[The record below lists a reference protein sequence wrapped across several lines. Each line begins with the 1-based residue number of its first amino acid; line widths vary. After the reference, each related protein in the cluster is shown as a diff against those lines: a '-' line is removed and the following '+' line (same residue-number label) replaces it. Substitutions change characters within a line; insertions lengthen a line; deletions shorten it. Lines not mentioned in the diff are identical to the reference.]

1 MSATPR
7 STPSSSRALITSTSS
22 EQESQLSLNKQ
33 LVLEE
38 DEYTA
43 ALSKIIARDFFPSLA
58 HLDATNSYLSA
69 LDSQDQER
77 IEQSVRR
84 LVDLRTPTAHGSWA
98 QKTPHAQGPSDTP
111 LGTPR
116 GGDEPGPSKR
126 RRIDMS
132 LSLDAFQAKY
142 TSEDNASFTE
152 ILDEENKKRK
162 EMLWWA
168 WDAEKK
174 VNDCKM
180 KELEGRER
188 LLLTNSVAPST
199 IQRRI
204 EGKEMKAI
212 ENGKVS
218 EVSAAGED
226 NDSSSGPLVVYPN
239 TEQLK
244 EEDEVQE
251 PVDVM
256 APRKDTRSAGVPGW
270 RFRVCRFLTFIGVKY
285 SMDILHP
292 QARNS
297 LMFSPDADSSPYCP
311 PPPSDPS
318 TSNDPPKEV
327 RYANTRL
334 PEQSEEPTSTSS
346 SVPPSPTRSRI
357 GAAIMGTP
365 YHKKGD
371 ETPKVQGFGFVSALP
386 SPSPSQMGPEAMKE
400 LMTWGSLLGTPR
412 VIHSGDDLDP
422 SSSAPS
428 PFKVPELS
436 KRDDLGRR
444 LGVRASKSL
453 RERAALLSTPSST
466 PRKRKGVGDMP
477 PPASTPRRVAQTDM
491 LSPAARNLLG
501 RTKGGLGLG
510 ISATPVRSDAGPSQS
525 RPGAK
530 QLDLRNVGWS
540 PMSTPVSSN
549 ARRR

>member
-1 MSATPR
+1 LQDEGAREPR
-7 STPSSSRALITSTSS
+7 A
-22 EQESQLSLNKQ
+22 
-33 LVLEE
+33 V
-38 DEYTA
+38 
-43 ALSKIIARDFFPSLA
+43 
-58 HLDATNSYLSA
+58 
-69 LDSQDQER
+69 
-77 IEQSVRR
+77 
-84 LVDLRTPTAHGSWA
+84 
-98 QKTPHAQGPSDTP
+98 
-111 LGTPR
+111 
-116 GGDEPGPSKR
+116 
-126 RRIDMS
+126 
-132 LSLDAFQAKY
+132 
-142 TSEDNASFTE
+142 
-152 ILDEENKKRK
+152 
-162 EMLWWA
+162 
-168 WDAEKK
+168 
-174 VNDCKM
+174 
-180 KELEGRER
+180 
-188 LLLTNSVAPST
+188 LLTNSVAPFT

-218 EVSAAGED
+218 EVSAAGEND
-226 NDSSSGPLVVYPN
+226 DSSSGPLVVYPN
-239 TEQLK
+239 AEQLK

-270 RFRVCRFLTFIGVKY
+270 RFR
-285 SMDILHP
+285 
-292 QARNS
+292 ARNS

-311 PPPSDPS
+311 LPPSDPS

-412 VIHSGDDLDP
+412 VIHGGDDLDP
-422 SSSAPS
+422 SSAAPS

-466 PRKRKGVGDMP
+466 PRKRKAVSDMP

-510 ISATPVRSDAGPSQS
+510 ISATPVRLDTGPSQL

-530 QLDLRNVGWS
+530 ELDLRNVGWS
-540 PMSTPVSSN
+540 PMSTPVASN
-549 ARRR
+549 TRRR